1 MALGD
6 PYADLGALMTRLGTD
21 DALTAERVLDTA
33 SRAVEAFTR
42 RQFNKTTSA
51 TARRFRPVD
60 WRRVPVDD
68 FHTVTGLAVS
78 VNGTAWNVANVDP
91 RPRNGIVNGQTGW
104 PFYDLFATVG
114 SWPCDATVT
123 VTAQWGW
130 PAVPK
135 GIEEATLETA
145 AVMFAAGGGGSSYPI
160 VSESVAGYAVRY
172 QPPTGLSSSDDVPSE
187 MASAAPYRR
196 RWFGVA

>member
-6 PYADLGALMTRLGTD
+6 PYADVGVLMTRLGTD
-21 DALTAERVLDTA
+21 DALTAERVLDAA
-33 SRAVEAFTR
+33 SRAVEAFTC
-42 RQFNKTTSA
+42 RQFNKQTSA
-51 TARRFRPVD
+51 TARKFRPVD

-68 FHTVTGLAVS
+68 FHTVTGLAID

-91 RPRNGIVNGQTGW
+91 RPRNGVMDGQPGW
-104 PFYDLFATVG
+104 PFFNLYATVG
-114 SWPCDATVT
+114 TWPSEATVT

-130 PAVPK
+130 AAVPK
-135 GIEEATLETA
+135 GIEQATLETA

-172 QPPTGLSSSDDVPSE
+172 QPPTGTSSANDVPSE
-187 MASAAPYRR
+187 MASAAPYRLR
-196 RWFGVA
+196 RFGVA